1 MKIEYV
7 ALLEPCVR
15 HKERVMNLPPVLNE
29 DGGVSTQAV
38 LYAVGFAL
46 LLGVTYPIWSPFFDQ
61 TNRTRH
67 TKKHR

>member
-1 MKIEYV
+1 
-7 ALLEPCVR
+7 
-15 HKERVMNLPPVLNE
+15 MNLPPVLNE
-29 DGGVSTQAV
+29 DGGVSTQTV